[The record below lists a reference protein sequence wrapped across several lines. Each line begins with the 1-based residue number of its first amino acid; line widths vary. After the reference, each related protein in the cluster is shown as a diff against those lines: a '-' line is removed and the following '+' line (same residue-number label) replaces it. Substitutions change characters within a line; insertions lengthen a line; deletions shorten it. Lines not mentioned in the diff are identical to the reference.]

1 MFIMLKAIVS
11 PQERSVMQGVRD
23 HLRAMPPGTIFTP
36 AELLLNGVGSS
47 DAIRQALTRLVRA
60 KEIRRV
66 RKGYYERPHRRVRS
80 RNPVPSDEAFARA
93 FAHKVAARRLR
104 ETHTHV
110 DDEEPVYA

>member
-1 MFIMLKAIVS
+1 
-11 PQERSVMQGVRD
+11 MQGVRD
-23 HLRAMPPGTIFTP
+23 HLRAMSAGTIFTP

-60 KEIRRV
+60 GEIRRV
-66 RKGYYERPHRRVRS
+66 RKGYYERPRRRVGS
-80 RNPVPSDEAFARA
+80 RAPAPSSEAFARA

-110 DDEEPVYA
+110 DEEEPACA